1 MDEENCSSHGS
12 NVDDMDIDDTLDASF
27 SYPEELSGDEINEE
41 DYSDE
46 DVPLSSGELNFVKLK
61 IISNTDTY
69 IRYNNKDRVTI
80 PYLTK
85 FEKTKVL
92 GARAAQI
99 EGGAKT
105 LLMSNKLNNS
115 RQSLDIAELEFEE
128 GVIPFIIR
136 RYLPDGQYEDWR
148 LSDFQNTV

>member
-1 MDEENCSSHGS
+1 MEEEHCSSQGS
-12 NVDDMDIDDTLDASF
+12 DIDDINIDDTLEASF
-27 SYPEELSGDEINEE
+27 NYSDELSGDEMNDD

-46 DVPLSSGELNFVKLK
+46 DIPLSSSELNFVKLK

-69 IRYNNKDRVTI
+69 IRYNSKNKVTI

-105 LLMSNKLNNS
+105 LLNSNKLNNI
-115 RQSLDIAELEFEE
+115 RQSLDIAQLEFEE
-128 GVIPFIIR
+128 GLIPFIIR
-136 RYLPDGQYEDWR
+136 RYLPDGLYEDWR